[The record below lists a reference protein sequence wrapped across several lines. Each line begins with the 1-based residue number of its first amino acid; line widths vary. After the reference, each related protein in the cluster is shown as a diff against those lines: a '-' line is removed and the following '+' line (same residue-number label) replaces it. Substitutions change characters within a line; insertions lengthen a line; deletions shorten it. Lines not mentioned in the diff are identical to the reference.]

1 MDWNKLQHTLYN
13 LDPTDPRE
21 DFAKLRAAAQDSLTP
36 KASETVDYIAES
48 TSVPE
53 GSLKMDRDY
62 SVADFAA
69 LAGVRLDEKQKH
81 GDYARGKDPMPK
93 AEPGRTKHP
102 LKDKLVGENE
112 FDEARFDKFKQG
124 WQAVKPGGSLGPDAL
139 ERGLGNI
146 MQPSGTE
153 PVERPKRDV
162 PKKTVN
168 QDPLRLQPF
177 VKKYQNKLTV
187 ISQDPALAKQFDDFM
202 KKIPESTSEAKK
214 PEAPKQR
221 NPIAAH
227 AQRSGAGVHKDQNK
241 KNQLPRKE
249 KHKSKVPMESIKE
262 MLYRKLAEKK

>member
-1 MDWNKLQHTLYN
+1 MDWHKLQHTLFA

-21 DFAKLRAAAQDSLTP
+21 DLAKLKAAAVGNAVNVAPTKDYVVES
-36 KASETVDYIAES
+36 VD
-48 TSVPE
+48 VPQ
-53 GSLKMDRDY
+53 GSLGLDKDY
-62 SVADFAA
+62 SIADFAA
-69 LAGVRLDEKQKH
+69 LAGVRIDEKQKH

-102 LKDKLVGENE
+102 LKDKLVGEDN

-124 WQAVKPGGSLGPDAL
+124 WQSVKPGGGLGPDAL
-139 ERGLGNI
+139 ERGLGNF
-146 MQPSGTE
+146 MQPSGAD
-153 PVERPKRDV
+153 PVERPKRNE
-162 PKKTVN
+162 PKKVS

-187 ISQDPALAKQFDDFM
+187 ISQDPKLAKQFDDFM
-202 KKIPESTSEAKK
+202 KQIPESTSEAKK

-221 NPIAAH
+221 NPIAAY

-249 KHKSKVPMESIKE
+249 KHKGKVPTESIKE